1 MSRSVRGSLFLGLFI
16 IVALPVL
23 AYATRGSS
31 IFSRTPEVSVV
42 KNSQTMTLLEAPKN
56 YDPISRSGGQLAIVD
71 NNALSIGNEPAAYA
85 DGGLSGSGQISVYIV
100 RRGDTLAG
108 IAKMFNVSKN
118 TILWANDIKNGTIKE
133 GQELVILPVTGVRHI
148 VKSGDTLKSIS
159 TKYKADIND
168 ILAYNDLAAN
178 AKLKVGNEVIIPDGE
193 ISVSATS
200 KAASVKAAASYPSV
214 AGYFIRPANA
224 VKTQGIHGHNGV
236 DFGGPIGTSIK
247 AAASGTVTVARSGG
261 YNGGY
266 GSYVVISHPNGT
278 QTLYAHMSSVGVSV
292 GQKIG
297 QGEYIGA
304 IGNTG
309 KSTGPHLHF
318 EVRGAKNPF

>member
-1 MSRSVRGSLFLGLFI
+1 MSNAVRGILFLGLFV
-16 IVALPVL
+16 IVGLPVL
-23 AYATRGSS
+23 AYARKGSTL
-31 IFSRTPEVSVV
+31 FNRTPEVSVV
-42 KNSQTMTLLEAPKN
+42 KNSQTMALLEAPRN
-56 YDPISRSGGQLAIVD
+56 SDPLAKGYSQLAIVD
-71 NNALSIGNEPAAYA
+71 NNALSVGNDPDAFI
-85 DGGLSGSGQISVYIV
+85 DGGISSGGQISVYIV
-100 RRGDTLAG
+100 RKGDSLAG

-118 TILWANDIKNGTIKE
+118 TILWANDIRNGTIKE
-133 GQELVILPVTGVRHI
+133 GQELVILPVTGVRHV
-148 VKSGDTLKSIS
+148 VKSGDTLKSIA
-159 TKYKADIND
+159 TKYKADLND
-168 ILAYNDLAAN
+168 ILAYNGLASN
-178 AKLKVGNEVIIPDGE
+178 TKLKVGDLVIVPDGE
-193 ISVSATS
+193 LSVSASS
-200 KAASVKAAASYPSV
+200 KAASVRASANLPSV
-214 AGYFIRPANA
+214 SGYFIRPANA

-247 AAASGTVTVARSGG
+247 AAAGGTVTVARNSG

-292 GQKIG
+292 GQKVG

-318 EVRGAKNPF
+318 EVRGARNPF

>member
-1 MSRSVRGSLFLGLFI
+1 M
-16 IVALPVL
+16 A
-23 AYATRGSS
+23 
-31 IFSRTPEVSVV
+31 
-42 KNSQTMTLLEAPKN
+42 LLEAPKN
-56 YDPISRSGGQLAIVD
+56 SDPIARGNGQLAIVD
-71 NNALSIGNEPAAYA
+71 NSAISVGNEPDAFI
-85 DGGLSGSGQISVYIV
+85 DGGLSGNGQISVYIV
-100 RRGDTLAG
+100 RKGDSLAG

-133 GQELVILPVTGVRHI
+133 GQELVILPVSGVRHT
-148 VKSGDTLKSIS
+148 VKSGDTIKSIA
-159 TKYKADIND
+159 TKYKGDLDDI
-168 ILAYNDLAAN
+168 IAYNDLTAN
-178 AKLKVGNEVIIPDGE
+178 AKLKVGDEVIIPDGE
-193 ISVSATS
+193 ISISASS
-200 KAASVKAAASYPSV
+200 KAASVKAASSYPSI

-247 AAASGTVTVARSGG
+247 AAASGTVTVARNGG

-292 GQKIG
+292 GQNVG
-297 QGEYIGA
+297 QGDYIGA

-318 EVRGAKNPF
+318 EVRGARNPF